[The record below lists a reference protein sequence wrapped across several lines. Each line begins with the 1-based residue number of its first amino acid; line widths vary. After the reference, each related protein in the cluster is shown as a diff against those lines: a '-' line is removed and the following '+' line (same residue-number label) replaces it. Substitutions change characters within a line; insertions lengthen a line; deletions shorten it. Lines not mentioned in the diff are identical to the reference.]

1 MKRAHYEELRQIE
14 IGRAIG
20 DLFRWRLSGAPLSL
34 AVGVLFV
41 TFDTV
46 LWRRI
51 TIGVAVL
58 GMTSI
63 MIWQHVRD
71 HKIARSA
78 EDLGL
83 NLILV
88 AFVQAA
94 AVIATGGLT
103 SPLLPAVYVITLL
116 MAMFLPTRRFVAGAL
131 LQGGWISAITV
142 AQIAL
147 PLGDVPIL
155 GDASQATGA
164 LVIRGTLALFF
175 VFGVSMIG
183 HRSRVAFEAIAL
195 RSIKARDEV
204 LASYEDE
211 TRAVTTLAGE
221 IAHELKNP
229 LASVKSLAQI
239 VAKDL
244 DGKPAERLSVLRRE
258 VDRMQGILEEFLNF
272 SRPLVPLALVET
284 DLSDLCRDVA
294 LLHEATARERG
305 VSVVVGAGDRAEVR
319 CDPRKVK
326 QILVNLIQNAIAASP
341 DGATIAITARTGEEG
356 ASIVVRDQG
365 RGLPEGVDVFA
376 PGVTTKPGGSGLGLT
391 IARGIAR
398 QHGGDLTIASAPSG
412 CAATLVLP
420 SIEHAKE
427 AA

>member
-34 AVGVLFV
+34 GVGALLV
-41 TFDTV
+41 TFDPV

-51 TIGVAVL
+51 TIGLAVVT
-58 GMTSI
+58 MTVLS
-63 MIWQHVRD
+63 IWQRLRD
-71 HKIARSA
+71 RKIAKNEA
-78 EDLGL
+78 DLGL
-83 NLILV
+83 NLILIAV
-88 AFVQAA
+88 AQLA
-94 AVIATGGLT
+94 AVVATGGLL
-103 SPLLPAVYVITLL
+103 SPLLPSVYVITLL
-116 MAMFLPTRRFVAGAL
+116 MAMFLPARRLITGAAIQGACIFALTIAQVASPFAR
-131 LQGGWISAITV
+131 V
-142 AQIAL
+142 
-147 PLGDVPIL
+147 PLL
-155 GDASQATGA
+155 GDAAPEPYAAA
-164 LVIRGTLALFF
+164 LRGGVSLLF

-183 HRSRVAFEAIAL
+183 HRSRAAFEAIAL

-229 LASVKSLAQI
+229 LATVKSLAQI

-272 SRPLVPLALVET
+272 SRPLVPLALLET
-284 DLSDLCRDVA
+284 DLADLCRDVA

-305 VSVVVGAGDRAEVR
+305 VSVVVDADDRANVR

-341 DGATIAITARTGEEG
+341 DGAAITITARADEEG
-356 ASIVVRDQG
+356 ASIVVRDLGQ
-365 RGLPEGVDVFA
+365 GLPEGVDVFA

-412 CAATLVLP
+412 CSATLVLP
-420 SIEHAKE
+420 AIERAKE